1 MIVQWGSDGMVQWY
15 SGMVQWGGDGI
26 VVVMLRWR
34 AGDRAS
40 KGQKR
45 REIKGAAK
53 IILDFASLVSERQP

>member
-1 MIVQWGSDGMVQWY
+1 MI
-15 SGMVQWGGDGI
+15 VQWGGDGT
-26 VVVMLRWR
+26 VGVMLRWR

-53 IILDFASLVSERQP
+53 ILFILDFASLVSESQP

>member
-1 MIVQWGSDGMVQWY
+1 MI
-15 SGMVQWGGDGI
+15 VQWGGDGI
-26 VVVMLRWR
+26 VGVMLRWR

-53 IILDFASLVSERQP
+53 ILFILDFASLVSGRQP